1 MGAEP
6 TNKMYINLEGKQAVY
21 RQDLM
26 ILEMLSNLNDNNWER
41 PIHFA
46 TTITPSLYM
55 NLQDTNFSLN
65 GLTFQVVPGSPLNN
79 GVNIDVAYETMVNK
93 FRWGGLEY
101 DQNIYMDETSRRMLS
116 TYRLYFTQLV
126 EALINAGELNKAST
140 ALDKVTS
147 MIPDSVVPY
156 STDGLIFAR
165 SYYQIGET
173 EKGKELISTIHNRV
187 NANMNWFKRLRPT
200 SIANSLSDII
210 YNNVNPL
217 LLIKSIYQ
225 MYDYDNYLVM
235 TDDLLD
241 LAQSFYMIGIPYVGD
256 TILRDVTDS
265 SVRGYYTAP
274 EQDTVLQ
281 TNEYEIMQEAMGL
294 MKQFNP
300 RLLEQY
306 GVSPQ

>member
-1 MGAEP
+1 
-6 TNKMYINLEGKQAVY
+6 
-21 RQDLM
+21 
-26 ILEMLSNLNDNNWER
+26 
-41 PIHFA
+41 
-46 TTITPSLYM
+46 
-55 NLQDTNFSLN
+55 
-65 GLTFQVVPGSPLNN
+65 
-79 GVNIDVAYETMVNK
+79 
-93 FRWGGLEY
+93 
-101 DQNIYMDETSRRMLS
+101 
-116 TYRLYFTQLV
+116 
-126 EALINAGELNKAST
+126 
-140 ALDKVTS
+140 
-147 MIPDSVVPY
+147 
-156 STDGLIFAR
+156 
-165 SYYQIGET
+165 
-173 EKGKELISTIHNRV
+173 
-187 NANMNWFKRLRPT
+187 
-200 SIANSLSDII
+200 
-210 YNNVNPL
+210 
-217 LLIKSIYQ
+217 